1 MDKEM
6 GKINAEKGARLMSKK
21 YCPYCMAVVSE
32 NESCSVCGLTAGTYI
47 SSPHHL
53 PPGTVL
59 MDRYLVGRVLG
70 EGGFGITYIGCDLRL
85 ELKVAIKEYYPVD
98 RATRNASSSLEV
110 TNFVGPSAK
119 SYERG
124 KQKFLGEAQ
133 VMARMDKQQAIVSVR
148 DFFEV
153 NNTAYIVM
161 EYIEGITFRELVEKK
176 GGRIAPDELFP
187 MIEPLFHALTI
198 MHENGLIH
206 RDISPDNLMLEN
218 GRIRLLDFGCAREAS
233 RGNETMTIA
242 LKHGY
247 APIEQYQ
254 QKGQGPWTDI
264 YALSATIYYCLTG
277 KVPPQALD
285 RITEDDL
292 LLPSKLGVQLS
303 EGQEKALL
311 KGMKLQPNRRFPSAE
326 KMWRAIYAQS
336 DEESETGTEKGSPGM
351 QADAGERNRETNMV
365 QYEPVVETEMG
376 ETGKDGMDNIQNRVM
391 DGTAAKKAVGENTAE
406 EGAVEEDNTGKESET
421 PEKNPVY
428 FFRQRRFIWGA
439 GIAAA
444 CLALFFLIW
453 INRRPAGK
461 DAEESIPANTQNL
474 AEQVQTDPH
483 IFDNA
488 FTFISGESDE
498 FDRLMKDDSVPSVI
512 MDCENVH
519 ISRAV
524 ITKPVLLSKDTLWS
538 ADSLIITDEG
548 YLQVEG
554 ILDMSSSG
562 YLRAYGDRLRFYLP
576 DGGAFHSD
584 NAFVWLDDPVCAVM
598 EGDVISSQKEHKIIL
613 SEDVFAEDN
622 VNSVTDFAALQ
633 RAIEAGGPI
642 SIDADIVIEDYVN
655 IAVPVRISED
665 VTVGTIRQEDVDCIL
680 DVRDGGVLINH
691 GTLNESLRLCDGGT
705 VVNDGTMNDTSCFS
719 VEDESTLINLGTMY
733 ADHVSR
739 LRKNALF
746 VNMGELTCR
755 QLFLMGGN
763 MANMGIVA
771 VEAPGFEIM
780 HASRFFNNAG
790 GAVLIKEGGN
800 MYNAGVIENAGK
812 MIVGD
817 GGGFENTLLVN
828 NGTFEA
834 RNGADLSESGVYY
847 GEGEYN
853 TASDIKIYRTT
864 YLNPDTLDR
873 IVEVTSEDELR
884 TAMQTRGIDAVY
896 IRSDITAHTD
906 LPVLKNLFID
916 KGCSL
921 TMADGAAV
929 TDYGN
934 VIGLREGASLRG
946 SNITL
951 TRDAQLY
958 MEDATLHLEENGKLV
973 LDSSAL
979 WGRGA
984 NIVLNNAAMTMMNR
998 AAFGIDYLK
1007 LFEANNSVIWLE
1019 DKSML
1024 AMLAYQDED
1033 ITISGSTVTLS
1044 KGGGPSCFY
1053 TVSETDWKESEL
1065 HINAG
1070 VFENRSGSLNMQDCQ
1085 IAVAQDGTM
1094 SSTCS
1099 NLTFSGKTTVNN
1111 EGNFNVSGW
1120 DEHSFA
1126 SHGTM
1131 TNYGIMDFGM
1141 TQMDLSA
1148 SIENHGTVYYSGN
1161 MYSGT
1166 EQSWDDAW
1174 VTGNKAID
1182 RNSQN

>member
-1 MDKEM
+1 
-6 GKINAEKGARLMSKK
+6 MSKK
-21 YCPYCMAVVSE
+21 YCPYCMTVVSE

-176 GGRIAPDELFP
+176 GGKIAPDELFP

-218 GRIRLLDFGCAREAS
+218 GKIRLLDFGCAREAS

-311 KGMKLQPNRRFPSAE
+311 KGMKLQPNRRFSSAE

-336 DEESETGTEKGSPGM
+336 DEESETGTEKHSSGM
-351 QADAGERNRETNMV
+351 QADAGERNKEMYRA
-365 QYEPVVETEMG
+365 QYKPVMKAEMA
-376 ETGKDGMDNIQNRVM
+376 ENGKDRMDNIQNRVM
-391 DGTAAKKAVGENTAE
+391 GEMDAKEAMGENTAE
-406 EGAVEEDNTGKESET
+406 EGALEEKADAGKESKA
-421 PEKNPVY
+421 PEKKTIY
-428 FFRQRRFIWGA
+428 LFRQKRFIWGA
-439 GIAAA
+439 GIVAA

-453 INRRPAGK
+453 INRRPAGE
-461 DAEESIPANTQNL
+461 DAEKSIPVNTQNL
-474 AEQVQTDPH
+474 TEQGNAVAEPRDADRPAQTDPH

-488 FTFISGESDE
+488 FTFTDGGSDE

-512 MDCENVH
+512 IECENVD

-524 ITKPVLLSKDTLWS
+524 ITKPVLLSKNTLWP
-538 ADSLIITDEG
+538 ADSLIIADEG

-554 ILDMSSSG
+554 ILDMNSSG
-562 YLRAYGDRLRFYLP
+562 YIRVYGDRLRFYLA
-576 DGGAFHSD
+576 DGGSFHSD

-598 EGDVISSQKEHKIIL
+598 EGDVLSSNKEHRLIL
-613 SEDVFAEDN
+613 SEDVFEADN

-655 IAVPVRISED
+655 LTVPVRISKD
-665 VTVGTIRQEDVDCIL
+665 VTVGTMQQEDVDCIL
-680 DVRDGGVLINH
+680 DVWDGGVLINH
-691 GTLNESLRLCDGGT
+691 GTLNESLHLCDGGT
-705 VVNDGTMNDTSCFS
+705 VVNDGIMNDTSCFL

-733 ADHVSR
+733 ADHTSR
-739 LRKNALF
+739 IWENALF
-746 VNMGELTCR
+746 VNMGDLTCR
-755 QLFLMGGN
+755 ELFLAGGN
-763 MANMGIVA
+763 MVNMGDIA
-771 VEAPGFEIM
+771 VEAPEGFEIM
-780 HASRFFNNAG
+780 HASRFCNIAG
-790 GAVLIKEGGN
+790 GTVEIKEGGN
-800 MYNAGVIENAGK
+800 MYNAGVIENMGE
-812 MIVGD
+812 MIIGY
-817 GGGFENTLLVN
+817 GGGFENTLLLN
-828 NGTFEA
+828 NGIFEA
-834 RNGADLSESGVYY
+834 RNGASLSESGIYY
-847 GEGEYN
+847 GGGAYD
-853 TASDIKIYRTT
+853 TASDIKIYHTI
-864 YLNPDTLDR
+864 YLNPDTLDG

-884 TAMQTRGIDAVY
+884 TAMETKGSDAVY

-906 LPVLKNLFID
+906 LSVKKDLFID

-934 VIGLREGASLRG
+934 VIRLREGASLRG
-946 SNITL
+946 SSITL
-951 TRDAQLY
+951 QKDAQLY
-958 MEDATLHLEENGKLV
+958 MEDATLHLEENGELV

-979 WGRGA
+979 WGWGA
-984 NIVLNNAAMTMMNR
+984 NIVINDAAMTMKNR

-1007 LFEANNSVIWLE
+1007 SFEANNSVIMLQN
-1019 DKSML
+1019 KSML

-1044 KGGGPSCFY
+1044 KEGGPSCFY

-1065 HINAG
+1065 HIDAG
-1070 VFENRSGSLNMQDCQ
+1070 VFENRSGSLNMQNCQ
-1085 IAVAQDGTM
+1085 IAVSQDGTM
-1094 SSTCS
+1094 SSTAS
-1099 NLTFSGKTTVNN
+1099 NLTFSGKTTVIN
-1111 EGNFNVSGW
+1111 EGKLDVSGW
-1120 DEHSFA
+1120 GEHAFA
-1126 SHGTM
+1126 SQGTM
-1131 TNYGIMDFGM
+1131 TNYGIMDFWM
-1141 TQMDLSA
+1141 SQMDLSA
-1148 SIENHGTVYYSGN
+1148 PIENHGTVYYSGN

-1166 EQSWDDAW
+1166 EQSWDDW
-1174 VTGNKAID
+1174 VMGNKAID